1 MQGRVTAVSLSPT
14 HSFSKAN
21 QPVIRLIEGLGV
33 EGDAHQGTT
42 VKHRSRV
49 KADPTQP
56 NLRQVHL
63 IHAELHDELRAQGF
77 DLKPAPPADRGRPTG
92 TRRTARAGCL

>member
-1 MQGRVTAVSLSPT
+1 MVFDAVGHRANRSRATEYARRDARGSGGDRMGARVTAVSKSGT
-14 HSFSKAN
+14 HTMRKPN
-21 QPVIRLIEGLGV
+21 HEVVKLLTGLGV
-33 EGDAHQGTT
+33 EGDAHLGVH

-63 IHAELHDELRAQGF
+63 VHAELHDE
-77 DLKPAPPADRGRPTG
+77 
-92 TRRTARAGCL
+92 